1 MKPASILSHAEGNR
15 LHKLATALADL
26 TTALLNGGTPKRRRR
41 RRKAK
46 ATKATKTAKAT
57 KAKTPKSK
65 TYPVESTTN

>member
-26 TTALLNGGTPKRRRR
+26 TSGLLNGKPKRRRR

-46 ATKATKTAKAT
+46 AAKVKAPKAPKAKKSAKA
-57 KAKTPKSK
+57 KK
-65 TYPVESTTN
+65 YPVETPND